1 MLFLKSFSDFHG
13 LQFWFYDLF
22 LNNIYTFLGCSEGRK
37 ELMDEP
43 WLLVV
48 KSVMKDLV
56 LSFQHVKCEMKE
68 SNMGVLK
75 PTLVARFG
83 RILFYGLVLIISH
96 IKLMILGKV
105 CLFYP
110 GKN

>member
-1 MLFLKSFSDFHG
+1 
-13 LQFWFYDLF
+13 
-22 LNNIYTFLGCSEGRK
+22 
-37 ELMDEP
+37 MDEP